1 MSKADISIVVPV
13 YNTERFLP
21 ECVNSLLAQTKKEI
35 EIILVDDG
43 STDTS
48 GRICDDYGKQ
58 YPNIQVIHQSNQG
71 QSVAL
76 NRGIA
81 ISKGDYILYVDSD
94 DVITKD
100 ACEKLF
106 DIAFKYD
113 CDIVRGDMIG
123 FGRTTEFDYKKVTTL
138 QYMESAVQHRYYDI
152 VKVLDLTKKDLL
164 RKRNIKLIENCYYED
179 QEYMLNLLYDNNTSI
194 VKIPLEFYY
203 YRPNE
208 NSITHNHNRK
218 KGVDFIRII
227 DEMQR
232 DILERPYL
240 SEYKNIAGTV
250 LAYAI
255 WHFKEVW
262 LHLNKKDRVELHEEF
277 CGIIRK
283 DFLNLSMLP
292 KEKQWEIKLF
302 IQYPRLMAVGYQVIM
317 FTRRS
322 DWVKK
327 IYHCINDR
335 NK

>member
-1 MSKADISIVVPV
+1 MSKADISIIVPV
-13 YNTERFLP
+13 FNAEKYLE
-21 ECVNSLLAQTKKEI
+21 ECIDSLLAQTKKEI
-35 EIILVDDG
+35 EIVLIDDG
-43 STDTS
+43 STDMS
-48 GRICDDYGKQ
+48 GSICDEYEKKH
-58 YPNIQVIHQSNQG
+58 PNIQVIHQKNQG

-179 QEYMLNLLYDNNTSI
+179 QEYMLNLLYDHNTSI

-227 DEMQR
+227 DEMQN
-232 DILERPYL
+232 DIECRPDLAQY
-240 SEYKNIAGTV
+240 SEYSGTV

-262 LHLNKKDRVELHEEF
+262 LHLSRSERKELH
-277 CGIIRK
+277 
-283 DFLNLSMLP
+283 
-292 KEKQWEIKLF
+292 KLF
-302 IQYPRLMAVGYQVIM
+302 IDILQMNLLYTKKLAKTKQVELRLFIYVPHLLVMIDS
-317 FTRRS
+317 FTDLLRKNKLI
-322 DWVKK
+322 KK
-327 IYHCINDR
+327 LYH
-335 NK
+335 KLVHFS

>member
-1 MSKADISIVVPV
+1 MSKVDISIVVPV

-262 LHLNKKDRVELHEEF
+262 LHLSRADRRELHKVF
-277 CGIIRK
+277 SGILQK
-283 DFLNLSMLP
+283 NLLHT
-292 KEKQWEIKLF
+292 EKMTKIKQYELKLF
-302 IQYPRLMAVGYQVIM
+302 IYIPGLLVMIDSITSLLRKNKLI
-317 FTRRS
+317 
-322 DWVKK
+322 KK
-327 IYHCINDR
+327 LYHQFV
-335 NK
+335 

>member
-1 MSKADISIVVPV
+1 MSKADISIIVPV
-13 YNTERFLP
+13 FNAEKYLE
-21 ECVNSLLAQTKKEI
+21 ECIDSLLAQTKKEI
-35 EIILVDDG
+35 EIVLIDDG
-43 STDTS
+43 STDMS
-48 GRICDDYGKQ
+48 GSICDEYEKK
-58 YPNIQVIHQSNQG
+58 YPNIQVIHQKNQG

-179 QEYMLNLLYDNNTSI
+179 QEYMLNLLYDHNTSI

-227 DEMQR
+227 DEMQN
-232 DILERPYL
+232 DIECRPDLAQY
-240 SEYKNIAGTV
+240 SEYSGTV

-262 LHLNKKDRVELHEEF
+262 LHLSRSERKELH
-277 CGIIRK
+277 
-283 DFLNLSMLP
+283 
-292 KEKQWEIKLF
+292 KLF
-302 IQYPRLMAVGYQVIM
+302 IDILQMNLLYTKKLAKTKQVELRLFIYVPHLLVMIDS
-317 FTRRS
+317 FTDLLRKNKLI
-322 DWVKK
+322 KK
-327 IYHCINDR
+327 LYH
-335 NK
+335 KLVHFS

>member
-1 MSKADISIVVPV
+1 MSKADISIIVPV
-13 YNTERFLP
+13 FNAEKYLE
-21 ECVNSLLAQTKKEI
+21 ECIDSLLAQTKKEI
-35 EIILVDDG
+35 EIVLIDDG
-43 STDTS
+43 STDMS
-48 GRICDDYGKQ
+48 GSICDEYEKK
-58 YPNIQVIHQSNQG
+58 YPNIQVIHQKNQG

-138 QYMESAVQHRYYDI
+138 QYMESAVRHRYYDI

-179 QEYMLNLLYDNNTSI
+179 QEYMLNLLYDHNTSI

-227 DEMQR
+227 DEMQN
-232 DILERPYL
+232 DIECRPDLAQY
-240 SEYKNIAGTV
+240 SEYSGTV

-262 LHLNKKDRVELHEEF
+262 LHLSRSERKELH
-277 CGIIRK
+277 
-283 DFLNLSMLP
+283 
-292 KEKQWEIKLF
+292 KLF
-302 IQYPRLMAVGYQVIM
+302 IDILQMNLLYTKKLAKTKQVELRLFIYVPHLLVMIDS
-317 FTRRS
+317 FTDLLRKNKLI
-322 DWVKK
+322 KK
-327 IYHCINDR
+327 LYH
-335 NK
+335 KLVHFS